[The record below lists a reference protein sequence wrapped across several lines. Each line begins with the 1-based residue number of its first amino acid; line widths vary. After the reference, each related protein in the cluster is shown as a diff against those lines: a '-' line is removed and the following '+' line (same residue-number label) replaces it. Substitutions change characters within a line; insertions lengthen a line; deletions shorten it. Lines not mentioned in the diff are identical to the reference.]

1 MNVEQILIQFISK
14 DEFAYLIHL
23 SDLLY
28 AETIEAIKK
37 NKNNVT
43 VFIDRELSPCAK
55 ILLQYN
61 YIDICLIPQKSLQH
75 GIHCELWK
83 QAIVMY

>member
-1 MNVEQILIQFISK
+1 MNIEKTLIQFISK

-28 AETIEAIKK
+28 TETIEAIKN
-37 NKNNVT
+37 NKDNVI

-55 ILLQYN
+55 VLLAYN
-61 YIDICLIPQKSLQH
+61 EIDICLVPQKSLQG

-83 QAIVMY
+83 SAIVMQ